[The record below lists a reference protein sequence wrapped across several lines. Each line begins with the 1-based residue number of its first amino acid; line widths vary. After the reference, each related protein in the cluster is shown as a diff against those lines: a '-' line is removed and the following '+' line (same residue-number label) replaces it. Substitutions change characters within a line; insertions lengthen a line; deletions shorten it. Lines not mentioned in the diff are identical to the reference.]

1 MPQMTLIQAI
11 NDAMRV
17 EMRRDSTVIVMG
29 EDVGLNGGV
38 FRATEGLQ
46 KEFGENRSID
56 TPLAE
61 SGIVGAAIGM
71 AVYGMRPIAEIQFD
85 GFMPPAFDHIVSHA
99 ARLRWRS
106 RGRFSL
112 PLVVRAPL
120 GGGIRALE
128 HHSESPEAWYIHT
141 PGLKVVIPSNPY
153 DAKGLLISA
162 IRDPDPVIFF
172 EPKRIYRAF
181 RQDVPEGDYAIPLGK
196 ASTVRE
202 GSDVTL
208 ISWGA
213 MVRVCMT
220 AIEEAEK
227 KGLSVELIDLRTL
240 SPLDIET
247 ILNSVSKTGRA
258 VIAQEAPRTCS
269 LGSELVALINERLL
283 LQLQAPV
290 GRVTGYDVPI
300 PYFTMENYY
309 LPDVGRV
316 LKGIEKTVS
325 F

>member
-1 MPQMTLIQAI
+1 MSQMTLIQAI
-11 NDAMRV
+11 NSAMRV
-17 EMRRDSTVIVMG
+17 EMRRDPTVVVMG

-46 KEFGENRSID
+46 KEFGPDRSID

-61 SGIVGAAIGM
+61 SGIIGTAIGM

-85 GFMPPAFDHIVSHA
+85 GFMPPAFDHIVSHVS
-99 ARLRWRS
+99 RIRWRS
-106 RGRFSL
+106 RGRFSV
-112 PLVVRAPL
+112 PIVVRAPF

-141 PGLKVVIPSNPY
+141 PGLKVVLPSNPY

-181 RQDVPEGDYAIPLGK
+181 RQDVPENDYTIPLGK
-196 ASTVRE
+196 ANLIKA
-202 GSDVTL
+202 GSDLTL

-213 MVRVCMT
+213 MVRVCMS
-220 AIEEAEK
+220 AVEEAEK
-227 KGLSVELIDLRTL
+227 KGISVELIDLRTL
-240 SPLDIET
+240 SPLDVET
-247 ILNSVSKTGRA
+247 VFNSVSKTGRA

-269 LGSELVALINERLL
+269 LSSELVTLINERLL
-283 LQLQAPV
+283 LHLQAPV
-290 GRVTGYDVPI
+290 VRVSGYDVPI

-316 LKGIEKTVS
+316 LKGIDKVMN